1 MIKFFKRI
9 FLFYVFS
16 KFRNL
21 INIQYARVPDGE
33 FELSLEELLL
43 EELPLWILEDI
54 DRVMRL
60 EADPSLTGTGIFNIW
75 GE

>member
-1 MIKFFKRI
+1 M
-9 FLFYVFS
+9 FS